1 MAPSREN
8 GAIGDLPLPS
18 PLPGQLREHDA
29 RRATCTRTWAHRPL
43 RLGPAF
49 SGRHALAPV
58 RCSDRHLGF
67 WSASVLRGL
76 ARGGSTRPK
85 RRSDV
90 DADRKAWHRAQAT
103 AVPDE
108 DVAAALQQTA
118 ARAKGGGGLAAAGAF
133 LERGAELTP
142 DVGRRVERALD
153 LRHVYPKL
161 GITSRRELWTA
172 FAADTASGEPAS

>member
-1 MAPSREN
+1 
-8 GAIGDLPLPS
+8 
-18 PLPGQLREHDA
+18 
-29 RRATCTRTWAHRPL
+29 
-43 RLGPAF
+43 
-49 SGRHALAPV
+49 
-58 RCSDRHLGF
+58 
-67 WSASVLRGL
+67 VLRGL

-118 ARAKGGGGLAAAGAF
+118 ARAF